1 MNRRH
6 LGTALLVLGVVVLV
20 AVPLLLHA
28 GSSEFGGTDGRA
40 TELIEESGYT
50 PWFAPVFSA
59 GSTEVESGLFA
70 LQAAAGAGVLGYV
83 LGRLR
88 NRRAL
93 REALAAARTATAAG
107 TATATRT
114 DAPAQG
120 DAAARPDTPETPRP

>member
-6 LGTALLVLGVVVLV
+6 LVTALLVLGVVVLI
-20 AVPLLLHA
+20 AVPLLLHV

-50 PWFAPVFSA
+50 PWFDSVFSA

-88 NRRAL
+88 NRRTV
-93 REALAAARTATAAG
+93 REALAAAAAATAA
-107 TATATRT
+107 RT
-114 DAPAQG
+114 DSAPVRA
-120 DAAARPDTPETPRP
+120 DTPEAPRP